1 MQSIFQVP
9 SNHLF
14 PTAVLIAVDNG
25 PVDNGLGADGEV
37 IDVLRISASLALL
50 TRTEMSKKN
59 GQCSYGHILYWCK
72 MILCR
77 ISLILFSLD

>member
-14 PTAVLIAVDNG
+14 PTAVLIA
-25 PVDNGLGADGEV
+25 VDNGLGADGEV